1 DMNTTTKAH
10 SRSTERHIGID
21 VGKSLLDIYVYELA
35 VHWQAENTPAGI
47 KQLIRRL
54 KRYQLTRIL
63 VEASGGYERALVEA
77 CVEHQL
83 PVIVVAPVQV
93 RQFAKAQGILAKTDK
108 MDARLIAQFGV
119 MMQPDV
125 RTLPSKNTR
134 VFKDL
139 VARKRQLM
147 EARTQ
152 ELNRQQKA
160 PPALASTHR
169 RLLKMRDKEVAWIDN
184 RLAKALN
191 QITEWQRPYEIM
203 LSVPGIGNGVAFT
216 LLGELPELGQL
227 NPRQIAALCGLA
239 PFNKDSGKMKGKR
252 RIRGG
257 RAPIRTVLYMAMLS
271 AIQHNPVMKRFYE
284 KLVAQGKHKKVA
296 LTACMRKMITI
307 LNAMVRDDKEWQMA

>member
-1 DMNTTTKAH
+1 MNTTTKAH
-10 SRSTERHIGID
+10 MRSTERHVGID
-21 VGKSLLDIYVYELA
+21 VGKSLLDVFVYELDI
-35 VHWQAENTPAGI
+35 HWQAENTPAGI
-47 KQLIRRL
+47 KPLVRRL
-54 KRYQLTRIL
+54 KRYQLTRVL
-63 VEASGGYERALVEA
+63 VEATGGYERAFVEV
-77 CVEHQL
+77 CVEQQL

-119 MMQPDV
+119 MMQPAV
-125 RTLPSKNTR
+125 RALPSKNTR

-147 EARTQ
+147 DARTQ
-152 ELNRQQKA
+152 ELNRQHKA
-160 PPALASTHR
+160 PAALASTHR
-169 RLLKMRDKEVAWIDN
+169 RLIKVLDNEIAWVDD
-184 RLAKALN
+184 RLAKAITH
-191 QITEWQRPYEIM
+191 ITEWQRPYEIM

-216 LLGELPELGQL
+216 LLGELPELGRL
-227 NPRQIAALCGLA
+227 NHRQIAALCGLA
-239 PFNKDSGKMKGKR
+239 PFNNDSGKMKGKR

-271 AIQHNPVMKRFYE
+271 AIQHNPVMKSFYQ

-307 LNAMVRDDKEWQMA
+307 LNAMVRDDKAWQMA